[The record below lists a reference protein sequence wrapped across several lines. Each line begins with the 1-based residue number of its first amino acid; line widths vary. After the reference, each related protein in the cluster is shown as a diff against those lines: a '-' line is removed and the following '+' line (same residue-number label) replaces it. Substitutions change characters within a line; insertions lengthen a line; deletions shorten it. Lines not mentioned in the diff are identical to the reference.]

1 MAGLNFNIT
10 ANNQDFM
17 RKLQEVDR
25 GVSQTSRS
33 IESSGQSIE
42 SFFRRMTA
50 GAAALAAGFSAR
62 ELVSN
67 IVQTRGEM
75 QQLEVAFTTMLQSG
89 EKAASLL
96 ADSVDFAAKTPFD
109 LQGVAGG
116 IRQLL
121 AYGSTAEDV
130 IEEVEMLGNVSAG
143 LSVPLNDMIYL
154 FGTLRAQGRA
164 MTVDIRQF
172 AGRGV
177 PIYEELAKVLG
188 VTRQEVSA
196 LITEGK
202 VGFPEVEQ
210 AFRNM
215 TSEGGMFY
223 NLMREQSKTITGQ
236 ISNLQD
242 SISQMF
248 NAIGQQSEGIIS
260 SAISGLSWMVEHY
273 QEIGRVLGNIVA
285 IYGSYRAALI
295 AVAASQK
302 LVVAAGTV
310 KAFFSLA
317 RSITSAKDAMLLL
330 NMAFRANPI
339 GLIVSGITALITVFL
354 TLRRRSKEAA
364 EEIDS
369 IRQSIADETAEVNR
383 LASSLTDSNT
393 SEDERRDIL
402 ERLREIAPDVVRGID
417 DENLSLQELNT
428 NLQEYN
434 ELRRAEA
441 SVKGFASEI
450 GLDDAAESLSSARER
465 MERERIEIVSIWTDI
480 SENINRIRF
489 ENDDLPDS
497 LEKFFD
503 SLYDESLSIED
514 RINIIRRYYNSL
526 SESFKYSH
534 VPDENAPFIAEALW
548 GINFKDY
555 DKALS
560 SLSEA
565 EIQYAETKEKVQ
577 QRIEATAIAMTDDL
591 ERQQEI
597 IESLN
602 KALFPDD
609 YQGKEEGGSGKGNG
623 MGILAIDFDT
633 QIKEA
638 KLRIDEAKKALED
651 LRAGIIPDESKND
664 AAFSFATA
672 IEEQEKALKKA
683 QSEYNTLIGYD
694 PKKAEGDADAVL
706 KVREE
711 AEKAEYDLA
720 RKGVDDRIALLEM
733 EKERELSLI
742 QQRIDAA
749 SSDDER
755 LSLKRLYSATSS
767 IYDADINAERDKN
780 AKEFNK
786 YLQEL
791 LSDTATYQQARL
803 SLEQQYSEKRK
814 AMYSDEEM
822 TQFRDGFTQGNRDEL
837 DRQERDALDEL
848 DRNYAMRSEQF
859 SKWADSIAYLG
870 IEELRN
876 MLAQANSL
884 LSQISSPSESTDGD
898 NTESIDEYSDK
909 AVQARAAVQM
919 LSSAID
925 DFSNKQKD
933 AGDDTEKA
941 SANWTELLGVLREA
955 SSSFTELGDTIG
967 GTVGTLLT
975 SIGTLSSS
983 VLSVAQGI
991 SAAATAVSSLEKAS
1005 AILAVISAVIQVV
1018 SFFTNAAKENEE
1030 ANLAS
1035 ARATMEYTQALKDLA
1050 DAKRLAASETIFG
1063 TDELEQAYTYN
1074 KILEERA
1081 NSIKDALS
1089 DYIES
1094 IQQIIK
1100 VTNEENGLHFN
1111 YEQPPDLLGGDFG
1124 DILYPDMLKITSDMR
1139 SGWQKFWNTGKDNIH
1154 EFDLSRIVDEYGK
1167 PDEDAMEDLREWYES
1182 YGEGL
1187 GESHRIMVEGLIND
1201 WDAYKEAL
1209 EGIKDFS
1216 TQLFGD
1222 VASDV
1227 ADAILSGTDN
1237 LEEDMDDI
1245 LLNVKQKVAKAML
1258 ENLILTDVFNDELQQ
1273 KIIDAISSGDIS
1285 LANQLFEQGMDDLR
1299 ELLPEYQK
1307 FAESVGAIDS
1317 TNTSSFDSNNT
1328 VMSGVSQ
1335 ESFDVFTGTLMNM
1348 QTHTFSINKNVMS
1361 IASNS
1366 DTITRVL
1373 TDISGD
1379 TNLLRSISSNISS
1392 LKTSVLDII
1401 SKGIKVK

>member
-1 MAGLNFNIT
+1 M
-10 ANNQDFM
+10 
-17 RKLQEVDR
+17 
-25 GVSQTSRS
+25 
-33 IESSGQSIE
+33 
-42 SFFRRMTA
+42 
-50 GAAALAAGFSAR
+50 
-62 ELVSN
+62 
-67 IVQTRGEM
+67 
-75 QQLEVAFTTMLQSG
+75 
-89 EKAASLL
+89 
-96 ADSVDFAAKTPFD
+96 
-109 LQGVAGG
+109 
-116 IRQLL
+116 
-121 AYGSTAEDV
+121 
-130 IEEVEMLGNVSAG
+130 
-143 LSVPLNDMIYL
+143 
-154 FGTLRAQGRA
+154 
-164 MTVDIRQF
+164 
-172 AGRGV
+172 
-177 PIYEELAKVLG
+177 
-188 VTRQEVSA
+188 
-196 LITEGK
+196 
-202 VGFPEVEQ
+202 
-210 AFRNM
+210 
-215 TSEGGMFY
+215 
-223 NLMREQSKTITGQ
+223 
-236 ISNLQD
+236 
-242 SISQMF
+242 
-248 NAIGQQSEGIIS
+248 
-260 SAISGLSWMVEHY
+260 
-273 QEIGRVLGNIVA
+273 
-285 IYGSYRAALI
+285 
-295 AVAASQK
+295 
-302 LVVAAGTV
+302 
-310 KAFFSLA
+310 
-317 RSITSAKDAMLLL
+317 
-330 NMAFRANPI
+330 
-339 GLIVSGITALITVFL
+339 
-354 TLRRRSKEAA
+354 KE
-364 EEIDS
+364 
-369 IRQSIADETAEVNR
+369 
-383 LASSLTDSNT
+383 
-393 SEDERRDIL
+393 
-402 ERLREIAPDVVRGID
+402 
-417 DENLSLQELNT
+417 
-428 NLQEYN
+428 
-434 ELRRAEA
+434 
-441 SVKGFASEI
+441 
-450 GLDDAAESLSSARER
+450 
-465 MERERIEIVSIWTDI
+465 
-480 SENINRIRF
+480 
-489 ENDDLPDS
+489 
-497 LEKFFD
+497 
-503 SLYDESLSIED
+503 
-514 RINIIRRYYNSL
+514 
-526 SESFKYSH
+526 
-534 VPDENAPFIAEALW
+534 
-548 GINFKDY
+548 
-555 DKALS
+555 
-560 SLSEA
+560 
-565 EIQYAETKEKVQ
+565 
-577 QRIEATAIAMTDDL
+577 
-591 ERQQEI
+591 
-597 IESLN
+597 
-602 KALFPDD
+602 
-609 YQGKEEGGSGKGNG
+609 
-623 MGILAIDFDT
+623 
-633 QIKEA
+633 
-638 KLRIDEAKKALED
+638 
-651 LRAGIIPDESKND
+651 
-664 AAFSFATA
+664 
-672 IEEQEKALKKA
+672 
-683 QSEYNTLIGYD
+683 
-694 PKKAEGDADAVL
+694 
-706 KVREE
+706 
-711 AEKAEYDLA
+711 
-720 RKGVDDRIALLEM
+720 
-733 EKERELSLI
+733 
-742 QQRIDAA
+742 
-749 SSDDER
+749 
-755 LSLKRLYSATSS
+755 
-767 IYDADINAERDKN
+767 
-780 AKEFNK
+780 
-786 YLQEL
+786 
-791 LSDTATYQQARL
+791 
-803 SLEQQYSEKRK
+803 
-814 AMYSDEEM
+814 
-822 TQFRDGFTQGNRDEL
+822 
-837 DRQERDALDEL
+837 
-848 DRNYAMRSEQF
+848 
-859 SKWADSIAYLG
+859 
-870 IEELRN
+870 
-876 MLAQANSL
+876 
-884 LSQISSPSESTDGD
+884 
-898 NTESIDEYSDK
+898 
-909 AVQARAAVQM
+909 
-919 LSSAID
+919 ID

>member
-17 RKLQEVDR
+17 RKLQEVER
-25 GVSQTSRS
+25 GVSQTSKS

-42 SFFRRMTA
+42 SFFRRMTS

-96 ADSVDFAAKTPFD
+96 ADAVDFSAKTPFD

-121 AYGSTAEDV
+121 AYGTAAEDA
-130 IEEVEMLGNVSAG
+130 IADVEMLGNVSAG

-154 FGTLRAQGRA
+154 YGTLRAQGRA

-177 PIYEELAKVLG
+177 PIYEELARVLG

-242 SISQMF
+242 SISQVF
-248 NAIGQQSEGIIS
+248 NAIGQQSEGVIT

-302 LVVAAGTV
+302 LVVASGTI
-310 KAFFSLA
+310 KAFLSLA

-339 GLIVSGITALITVFL
+339 GLVVSGITALVTVLL
-354 TLRRRSKEAA
+354 TLRRRSSEAA
-364 EEIDS
+364 EEVDG
-369 IRQSIADETAEVNR
+369 IRQAIADETAEVNR
-383 LASSLTDSNT
+383 LASSLSDSNT

-402 ERLREIAPDVVRGID
+402 ERLREIAPDVVKGID

-465 MERERIEIVSIWTDI
+465 MERERTEIVSIWTDI
-480 SENINRIRF
+480 SENISRIRF
-489 ENDDLPDS
+489 ENDGLPDS
-497 LEKFFD
+497 LEEFFD
-503 SLYDESLSIED
+503 KLYDESLGIED
-514 RINIIRRYYNSL
+514 RVNMIRRYYNTL
-526 SESFKYSH
+526 STSFKVSG
-534 VPDENAPFIAEALW
+534 VASDDLTFITEALW

-560 SLSEA
+560 NLSKA
-565 EIQYAETKEKVQ
+565 EMSYAEDKEKVQ
-577 QRIEATAIAMTDDL
+577 QRIEATASAMTDDL

-597 IESLN
+597 IDSLN
-602 KALFPDD
+602 NALFPDD
-609 YQGKEEGGSGKGNG
+609 YQGREEGGVGNG
-623 MGILAIDFDT
+623 KGILAIDFDT
-633 QIKEA
+633 QVREA
-638 KLRIDEAKKALED
+638 KARIDDIKKSLED
-651 LRAGIIPDESKND
+651 LRSGIIPKDSEND
-664 AAFSFATA
+664 AAFSFAAA
-672 IEEQEKALKKA
+672 IEEQEKALKEA

-694 PKKAEGDADAVL
+694 SKKAERDADAVL

-720 RKGVDDRIALLEM
+720 RKGVNDRIALLEM

-755 LSLKRLYSATSS
+755 SSLQRLYTATSG
-767 IYDADINAERDKN
+767 IYDADIKAERDRQS
-780 AKEFNK
+780 KEFNE
-786 YLQEL
+786 YLQKL
-791 LSDTATYQQARL
+791 LSETATYQQARL

-814 AMYSDEEM
+814 AMYADEDM
-822 TQFRDGFTQGNRDEL
+822 TQFRDGFTQENRDEL
-837 DRQERDALDEL
+837 DRQEREALSEL
-848 DRNYAMRSEQF
+848 DMTYAMKSEQF
-859 SKWADSIAYLG
+859 QEWTKVVSEMG
-870 IEELRN
+870 IMELRK
-876 MLAQANSL
+876 MLDDAKSILAQLGSSDSSNSL
-884 LSQISSPSESTDGD
+884 DSSDGLDEYSQNAAEASAAVQVLTDA
-898 NTESIDEYSDK
+898 IDEYE
-909 AVQARAAVQM
+909 Q
-919 LSSAID
+919 
-925 DFSNKQKD
+925 KQKS
-933 AGDDTEKA
+933 AGDDTEAA
-941 SANWTELLGVLREA
+941 SANWTELLGVLRDA
-955 SSSFTELGDTIG
+955 SDTFSQLGDSIG
-967 GTVGTLLT
+967 GTAGELLS
-975 SIGTLSSS
+975 SIGSLSSAA
-983 VLSVAQGI
+983 LSMASGI
-991 SAAATAVSSLEKAS
+991 QAAATAVSALEKAS
-1005 AILAVISAVIQVV
+1005 AILAVISAAMQVV

-1030 ANLAS
+1030 ANLA
-1035 ARATMEYTQALKDLA
+1035 AAEAAVEYSNSLKELS
-1050 DAKRLAASETIFG
+1050 DAKRLSASDTIFG
-1063 TDELEQAYTYN
+1063 TNEIMQLKAYNSQLEDAKGN
-1074 KILEERA
+1074 ILEIYGAISELDYLSG
-1081 NSIKDALS
+1081 NFTSNELALL
-1089 DYIES
+1089 
-1094 IQQIIK
+1094 K
-1100 VTNEENGLHFN
+1100 TGL
-1111 YEQPPDLLGGDFG
+1111 DLDGLQLIAD
-1124 DILYPDMLKITSDMR
+1124 LR
-1139 SGWQKFWNTGKDNIH
+1139 SNWQKFWGTGMDNVVT
-1154 EFDLSRIVDEYGK
+1154 FDMESIIDSNGDIDEGKMEELRNWYEEYGDSL
-1167 PDEDAMEDLREWYES
+1167 DEE
-1182 YGEGL
+1182 
-1187 GESHRIMVEGLIND
+1187 HRIMVDNMLSD
-1201 WDAYKEAL
+1201 WDRYQEAL
-1209 EGIKDFS
+1209 DGVKNFAQS
-1216 TQLFGD
+1216 LFGD
-1222 VASDV
+1222 ISSDI
-1227 ADAILSGTDN
+1227 ADAILSGSGD
-1237 LEEDMDDI
+1237 LESQMDDI
-1245 LLNVKQKVAKAML
+1245 LNDINKKVAKAMI
-1258 ENLILTDVFNDELQQ
+1258 ENAIMTQVFNEELQSQ
-1273 KIIDAISSGDIS
+1273 IVEALSNGDVN
-1285 LANQLFEQGMDDLR
+1285 LANKLFSDGMDKIVKI
-1299 ELLPEYQK
+1299 LPSLKE
-1307 FAESVGAIDS
+1307 FASNVEILGDESDDV
-1317 TNTSSFDSNNT
+1317 SSKGNT
-1328 VMSGVSQ
+1328 VMSGVTQ
-1335 ESFDVFTGTLMNM
+1335 QSFDEFSGTLTNI
-1348 QTHTFSINKNVMS
+1348 QTHTFSLNKNVMS
-1361 IASNS
+1361 IETNS
-1366 DTITRVL
+1366 FNAVRLL

-1379 TNLLRSISSNISS
+1379 TERLHSIEKIIENVRAYISEI
-1392 LKTSVLDII
+1392 V

>member
-25 GVSQTSRS
+25 GVSQTSKS

-42 SFFRRMTA
+42 SFFRRMTS

-96 ADSVDFAAKTPFD
+96 ADAVDFAAKTPFD

-121 AYGSTAEDV
+121 AYGTAAEDA
-130 IEEVEMLGNVSAG
+130 IADVEMLGNVSAG

-154 FGTLRAQGRA
+154 YGTLRAQGRA

-302 LVVAAGTV
+302 LVVASGTI
-310 KAFFSLA
+310 KAFLSLA
-317 RSITSAKDAMLLL
+317 RSITSVKDAMLLL

-339 GLIVSGITALITVFL
+339 GLAVSGITALVTVLL
-354 TLRRRSKEAA
+354 TMRRRSREAA
-364 EEIDS
+364 EEVDG
-369 IRQSIADETAEVNR
+369 IRQAIANETAEVNR
-383 LASSLTDSNT
+383 LASSLSDSNT
-393 SEDERRDIL
+393 SEDERREIL
-402 ERLREIAPDVVRGID
+402 GKLRELAPDVVRGID

-465 MERERIEIVSIWTDI
+465 MERERTEIFSVWTDI
-480 SENINRIRF
+480 SENISRIRF
-489 ENDDLPDS
+489 ENDELPDS
-497 LEKFFD
+497 LEEFFD
-503 SLYDESLSIED
+503 KLYDESLGIED
-514 RINIIRRYYNSL
+514 RVNMIRRYYNTL
-526 SESFKYSH
+526 STSFKVSG
-534 VPDENAPFIAEALW
+534 VKSDDLTFITEALW

-560 SLSEA
+560 NLSKA
-565 EIQYAETKEKVQ
+565 EMSYAEDKEKVQ

-597 IESLN
+597 IDSLN
-602 KALFPDD
+602 KALFPDG
-609 YQGKEEGGSGKGNG
+609 YQGREEGGVGNG
-623 MGILAIDFDT
+623 NGILAVDFDT
-633 QIKEA
+633 QVREA
-638 KLRIDEAKKALED
+638 KARIDDIKKSLED
-651 LRAGIIPDESKND
+651 LRAGIIPKESEND
-664 AAFSFATA
+664 AAFSFAAA
-672 IEEQEKALKKA
+672 IEEQEKALKEA

-694 PKKAEGDADAVL
+694 PKKAERDADAVL

-720 RKGVDDRIALLEM
+720 RKGVNDRIALLEM

-749 SSDDER
+749 SSDGEKS
-755 LSLKRLYSATSS
+755 SLQRLYTATSG
-767 IYDADINAERDKN
+767 IYDADIKAERDRQS
-780 AKEFNK
+780 KEFNE
-786 YLQEL
+786 YLQKL
-791 LSDTATYQQARL
+791 LGETATYQQARL
-803 SLEQQYSEKRK
+803 SLEKQYSEKRK
-814 AMYSDEEM
+814 AMYADEKM
-822 TQFRDGFTQGNRDEL
+822 TQFRDGFSQENRDEL

-848 DRNYAMRSEQF
+848 DMTYAMKSEQF
-859 SKWADSIAYLG
+859 QEWTKVVSEMGLV
-870 IEELRN
+870 ELRK
-876 MLAQANSL
+876 MLAEAKAILAQF
-884 LSQISSPSESTDGD
+884 SSSDSSETQDTSDGL
-898 NTESIDEYSDK
+898 DEYSQK
-909 AVQARAAVQM
+909 AAEASAAVM
-919 LSSAID
+919 VLTDAID
-925 DFSNKQKD
+925 GYEQNQED
-933 AGDDTEKA
+933 AGDDTERS
-941 SANWTELLGVLREA
+941 SANWTELLGVLRAA
-955 SSSFTELGDTIG
+955 SDTFSQLGDSIG
-967 GTVGTLLT
+967 GTAGELLS
-975 SIGTLSSS
+975 SIGSLSSAA
-983 VLSVAQGI
+983 LSMASGI
-991 SAAATAVSSLEKAS
+991 QAAATAVSALEKAS
-1005 AILAVISAVIQVV
+1005 AILAVISAAVQVV
-1018 SFFTNAAKENEE
+1018 SFFTSAAKESEE
-1030 ANLAS
+1030 ANLAA
-1035 ARATMEYTQALKDLA
+1035 ARATMEYTNALEKLA
-1050 DAKRLAASETIFG
+1050 DAKKLAASETVFG
-1063 TDELEQAYTYN
+1063 TDELGQLNAYSKQLELAKNDLLETY
-1074 KILEERA
+1074 
-1081 NSIKDALS
+1081 DALTNLGYMPYRVFDNDAFNLLKAGVDPDDGIKLIS
-1089 DYIES
+1089 D
-1094 IQQIIK
+1094 
-1100 VTNEENGLHFN
+1100 L
-1111 YEQPPDLLGGDFG
+1111 
-1124 DILYPDMLKITSDMR
+1124 R
-1139 SGWQKFWNTGKDNIH
+1139 SGWQKFWGTGDDNVFS
-1154 EFDLSRIVDEYGK
+1154 FDLSEIIDEAGNIDSDRIE
-1167 PDEDAMEDLREWYES
+1167 ELRAWYEQ
-1182 YGEGL
+1182 YGEGMD
-1187 GESHRIMVEGLIND
+1187 EQHRIMIDNMLSD
-1201 WDAYKEAL
+1201 WDRYQEAL
-1209 EGIKDFS
+1209 EGIRDFAQS
-1216 TQLFGD
+1216 LFGD

-1227 ADAILSGTDN
+1227 ADAVLSGSGNLEAEMDEILS
-1237 LEEDMDDI
+1237 DI
-1245 LLNVKQKVAKAML
+1245 NEKVAKAMI
-1258 ENLILTDVFNDELQQ
+1258 ENAIMTEVFNEELSEQIVQ
-1273 KIIDAISSGDIS
+1273 ALANGDVA
-1285 LANQLFEQGMDDLR
+1285 LANQLFGQGMDAIR
-1299 ELLPEYQK
+1299 EMIPELNE
-1307 FAESVGAIDS
+1307 FAANAGVLGSESKS
-1317 TNTSSFDSNNT
+1317 TTDNT
-1328 VMSGVSQ
+1328 VMSGVTQ
-1335 ESFDVFTGTLMNM
+1335 ESFDMYSGRVANI
-1348 QTHTFSINKNVMS
+1348 QTHVISIDKSILS
-1361 IASNS
+1361 IASDS
-1366 DTITRVL
+1366 SAAVSLL

-1379 TNLLRSISSNISS
+1379 TSRLHAIERAVSKSMSLISEILL
-1392 LKTSVLDII
+1392 
-1401 SKGIKVK
+1401 KGIKVN

>member
-1 MAGLNFNIT
+1 MSGLNFNIT

-42 SFFRRMTA
+42 SFFRRMTS

-96 ADSVDFAAKTPFD
+96 ADAVDFAAKTPFD

-154 FGTLRAQGRA
+154 YGTLRAQGRA

-223 NLMREQSKTITGQ
+223 NLMREQSKIITGQ

-248 NAIGQQSEGIIS
+248 NAIGQQSEGVIT

-295 AVAASQK
+295 AVAAFQK
-302 LVVAAGTV
+302 LVVASGTI
-310 KAFFSLA
+310 KAFLSLA

-339 GLIVSGITALITVFL
+339 GLAVSGITALVTVLL
-354 TLRRRSKEAA
+354 TMRRRSREAA
-364 EEIDS
+364 EEVDG
-369 IRQSIADETAEVNR
+369 IRQAIANETAEVNR
-383 LASSLTDSNT
+383 LASSLSDSNT
-393 SEDERRDIL
+393 SEDERREIL
-402 ERLREIAPDVVRGID
+402 GKLRELAPDVVRGID

-465 MERERIEIVSIWTDI
+465 MERERTEIFSVWTDI
-480 SENINRIRF
+480 SENISRIRF
-489 ENDDLPDS
+489 ENDELPDS
-497 LEKFFD
+497 LEEFFD
-503 SLYDESLSIED
+503 KLYDESLGIED
-514 RINIIRRYYNSL
+514 RVNMIRRYYNTL
-526 SESFKYSH
+526 STSFKVSG
-534 VPDENAPFIAEALW
+534 VKSDDLTFITEALW

-560 SLSEA
+560 NLSKA
-565 EIQYAETKEKVQ
+565 EMSYAEDKEKVQ

-597 IESLN
+597 IDSLN

-609 YQGKEEGGSGKGNG
+609 YQGREEGGVGNG
-623 MGILAIDFDT
+623 KGILAIDFAT
-633 QIKEA
+633 QVREA
-638 KLRIDEAKKALED
+638 KARIDDIKKSLED
-651 LRAGIIPDESKND
+651 LRAGIIPKDSEND
-664 AAFSFATA
+664 AAFSFAAA
-672 IEEQEKALKKA
+672 IEEQEKALKEA

-694 PKKAEGDADAVL
+694 PKKAERDADALL

-733 EKERELSLI
+733 EKERELEVI
-742 QQRIDAA
+742 QARIDAA
-749 SSDDER
+749 RSDDER
-755 LSLKRLYSATSS
+755 SSLQRLYSATAG
-767 IYDADINAERDKN
+767 IYDADIRAERDRQS
-780 AKEFNK
+780 KEFNE
-786 YLQEL
+786 YLQKL
-791 LSDTATYQQARL
+791 LGETATYQQARL
-803 SLEQQYSEKRK
+803 SLEKQYSEKRK
-814 AMYSDEEM
+814 AMYADEKM
-822 TQFRDGFTQGNRDEL
+822 TQFRYGFTQENRDEL

-848 DRNYAMRSEQF
+848 DMTYAMKSERF
-859 SKWADSIAYLG
+859 RGWAEVVADMG
-870 IEELRN
+870 IVELRS
-876 MLAQANSL
+876 ML
-884 LSQISSPSESTDGD
+884 ER
-898 NTESIDEYSDK
+898 
-909 AVQARAAVQM
+909 ARAA
-919 LSSAID
+919 LSEYTSTEGGEYSQEAAEAAAQIQVLTDAID
-925 DFSNKQKD
+925 GFNKKQEESD
-933 AGDDTEKA
+933 GDTEKSA
-941 SANWTELLGVLREA
+941 ANWTELLGVLKDA
-955 SSSFTELGDTIG
+955 SSTFTELGGAIG
-967 GTVGTLLT
+967 GTTGELLS
-975 SIGTLSSS
+975 SIGTLSSAAIS
-983 VLSVAQGI
+983 MATGI
-991 SAAATAVSSLEKAS
+991 QAAAAAVSALEKAS
-1005 AILAVISAVIQVV
+1005 AILAIVSAAIQAV
-1018 SFFTNAAKENEE
+1018 SFFTNAAKDAEE
-1030 ANLAS
+1030 ANLAA
-1035 ARATMEYTQALKDLA
+1035 ARATMEYTAALNDLA

-1063 TDELEQAYTYN
+1063 TDELGQVYTYN
-1074 KILEERA
+1074 EILRKRTD
-1081 NSIKDALS
+1081 SIKKAL
-1089 DYIES
+1089 DEYIAGLKE
-1094 IQQIIK
+1094 IQEAQMI
-1100 VTNEENGLHFN
+1100 ENSV
-1111 YEQPPDLLGGDFG
+1111 LGGVAVAPN
-1124 DILYPDMLKITSDMR
+1124 PDVLGGLQPVEGLKPYFPAEITADLR
-1139 SGWQKFWNTGKDNIH
+1139 TGWQKFWGSDKNVFT
-1154 EFDLSRIVDEYGK
+1154 FDLAGIIDASGEI
-1167 PDEDAMEDLREWYES
+1167 DEDRMKDLVSWYEQ

-1187 GESHRIMVEGLIND
+1187 DEEHRIMVDRMIND
-1201 WDAYKEAL
+1201 WDAYQEAL
-1209 EGIKDFS
+1209 EGVKEFANS
-1216 TQLFGD
+1216 LFGN

-1227 ADAILSGTDN
+1227 ADAILSGTGN
-1237 LEEDMDDI
+1237 LEAEMDEILSDI
-1245 LLNVKQKVAKAML
+1245 NRKVVKAMI
-1258 ENLILTDVFNDELQQ
+1258 ENRVIADVFNDDLQED
-1273 KIIDAISSGDIS
+1273 IIEALKNGDVA
-1285 LANQLFEQGMDDLR
+1285 LANQLFQGGMDRIEGILPDLR
-1299 ELLPEYQK
+1299 EL
-1307 FAESVGAIDS
+1307 AESVGAVDTGSSLSS
-1317 TNTSSFDSNNT
+1317 TENTALSS
-1328 VMSGVSQ
+1328 VSQ
-1335 ESFDVFTGTLMNM
+1335 ESFDMYSGRVANI
-1348 QTHTFSINKNVMS
+1348 QTHVISIDRGITSMVANS
-1361 IASNS
+1361 AIAANM
-1366 DTITRVL
+1366 L
-1373 TDISGD
+1373 TDISNSNEGIYNLMRAVHHLLGD
-1379 TNLLRSISSNISS
+1379 IEYEIG
-1392 LKTSVLDII
+1392 
-1401 SKGIKVK
+1401 KGIKIR

>member
-25 GVSQTSRS
+25 GVSQTSKS

-42 SFFRRMTA
+42 SFFRRMTS

-96 ADSVDFAAKTPFD
+96 ADAVDFASKTPFD

-121 AYGSTAEDV
+121 AYGTAAEDA
-130 IEEVEMLGNVSAG
+130 IADVEMLGNVSAG

-154 FGTLRAQGRA
+154 YGTLRAQGRA

-177 PIYEELAKVLG
+177 PIYEELARVLG

-248 NAIGQQSEGIIS
+248 NAIGQQSEGVIT

-302 LVVAAGTV
+302 LVVASGTI
-310 KAFFSLA
+310 KAFLSLA

-339 GLIVSGITALITVFL
+339 GLVVSGITALVTVLL
-354 TLRRRSKEAA
+354 TMRRRSREAA
-364 EEIDS
+364 EEVYG
-369 IRQSIADETAEVNR
+369 IRQAIADETAEVNR
-383 LASSLTDSNT
+383 LASSLSDSNI
-393 SEDERRDIL
+393 SEDERREIL
-402 ERLREIAPDVVRGID
+402 GKLRELAPDVVRGID

-465 MERERIEIVSIWTDI
+465 MERERTEIFSVWTDI
-480 SENINRIRF
+480 SENISRIRF
-489 ENDDLPDS
+489 ENDGLPDS
-497 LEKFFD
+497 LEEFFD
-503 SLYDESLSIED
+503 KLYDESLGIED
-514 RINIIRRYYNSL
+514 RVNMIRRYYNTL
-526 SESFKYSH
+526 STSFKVSGAKS
-534 VPDENAPFIAEALW
+534 DDLTFITEALW

-560 SLSEA
+560 NLSKA
-565 EIQYAETKEKVQ
+565 EMSYAEDKEKVQ

-597 IESLN
+597 IDSLN

-609 YQGKEEGGSGKGNG
+609 YQGMEKGGVGNG
-623 MGILAIDFDT
+623 KGILAVDFDT
-633 QIKEA
+633 QVREA
-638 KLRIDEAKKALED
+638 KASIDNIKKSLED
-651 LRAGIIPDESKND
+651 LRAGIIPKDSEND
-664 AAFSFATA
+664 AAFSFAAA
-672 IEEQEKALKKA
+672 IEEQEKALKEA

-694 PKKAEGDADAVL
+694 PKKAERDADALL

-720 RKGVDDRIALLEM
+720 RKGANDRIALLEM

-742 QQRIDAA
+742 QQRINAA

-755 LSLKRLYSATSS
+755 SSLQRLYTATSG
-767 IYDADINAERDKN
+767 IYDADIKAERDRQS
-780 AKEFNK
+780 KEFNE
-786 YLQEL
+786 YLQKL
-791 LSDTATYQQARL
+791 LGETATYQQARL
-803 SLEQQYSEKRK
+803 SLEKQYSEKRK
-814 AMYSDEEM
+814 AMYADDEM
-822 TQFRDGFTQGNRDEL
+822 TQFRDGFTQENRDEL

-848 DRNYAMRSEQF
+848 DMTYAMKSEQF
-859 SKWADSIAYLG
+859 QEWTKVVSEMGL
-870 IEELRN
+870 EELRK
-876 MLAQANSL
+876 MLAEAKTILAKFGSADGGFSGQDTSDSSSGTHDISDSL
-884 LSQISSPSESTDGD
+884 DEYSQKAAEASAAVQVLSDA
-898 NTESIDEYSDK
+898 IDEYDK
-909 AVQARAAVQM
+909 KQ
-919 LSSAID
+919 D
-925 DFSNKQKD
+925 DSN
-933 AGDDTEKA
+933 DDTEKS
-941 SANWTELLGVLREA
+941 SANWTELLGVLKNT
-955 SSSFTELGDTIG
+955 SDTFSQLGDSIG
-967 GTVGTLLT
+967 GTAGELLST
-975 SIGTLSSS
+975 IGTLSSS
-983 VLSVAQGI
+983 ALSMASGI
-991 SAAATAVSSLEKAS
+991 QAAANAASALEKAS
-1005 AILAVISAVIQVV
+1005 AILAVISAAAQAV
-1018 SFFTNAAKENEE
+1018 SFFTNAAKESEE
-1030 ANLAS
+1030 ANLATS
-1035 ARATMEYTQALKDLA
+1035 RAAMQYSNALRDIA
-1050 DAKRLAASETIFG
+1050 DAERLSSSKTIFG
-1063 TDELEQAYTYN
+1063 GNSLAIVSEYN
-1074 KILEERA
+1074 RQ
-1081 NSIKDALS
+1081 LS
-1089 DYIES
+1089 DSAKEIREIYETFSSYTAPNLVFVNDIS
-1094 IQQIIK
+1094 KNLANANRKI
-1100 VTNEENGLHFN
+1100 GL
-1111 YEQPPDLLGGDFG
+1111 L
-1124 DILYPDMLKITSDMR
+1124 TSDMR
-1139 SGWQKFWNTGKDNIH
+1139 SGWQKMWNIQKNI
-1154 EFDLSRIVDEYGK
+1154 ETFDLSSIFDESGNI
-1167 PDEDAMEDLREWYES
+1167 DASSMEALESWYEQ
-1182 YGEGL
+1182 YGDGME
-1187 GESHRIMVEGLIND
+1187 EEHRIMIDNMLSD
-1201 WDAYKEAL
+1201 WDRYQEAL
-1209 EGIKDFS
+1209 EGIRDFAQS
-1216 TQLFGD
+1216 LFGD

-1227 ADAILSGTDN
+1227 ADAVLSESGNLEAEMDEILS
-1237 LEEDMDDI
+1237 DI
-1245 LLNVKQKVAKAML
+1245 NKKVAKAMI
-1258 ENLILTDVFNDELQQ
+1258 ENTIMTEVFNKELSEQIVQ
-1273 KIIDAISSGDIS
+1273 ALANGDVA
-1285 LANQLFEQGMDDLR
+1285 LANQLFGQGMDAIR
-1299 ELLPEYQK
+1299 EMIPELNE
-1307 FAESVGAIDS
+1307 FAANAGVLGSESKS
-1317 TNTSSFDSNNT
+1317 TTDNT
-1328 VMSGVSQ
+1328 VMSGVTQ
-1335 ESFDVFTGTLMNM
+1335 ESFDMYSGRVANI
-1348 QTHTFSINKNVMS
+1348 QTHVISIDKGVLSM
-1361 IASNS
+1361 AANS
-1366 DTITRVL
+1366 ATMVNIL
-1373 TDISGD
+1373 NDISGD
-1379 TNLLRSISSNISS
+1379 TARLEVISADIASMRTALSEIVMDGLR
-1392 LKTSVLDII
+1392 VR
-1401 SKGIKVK
+1401 

>member
-96 ADSVDFAAKTPFD
+96 ADAVDFAAKTPFD

-130 IEEVEMLGNVSAG
+130 VEEVEMLGNVSAG

-154 FGTLRAQGRA
+154 YGTLRAQGRA

-188 VTRQEVSA
+188 VTRQEVSD

-302 LVVAAGTV
+302 LVVAAGIV

-339 GLIVSGITALITVFL
+339 GLIVSGITALITVLL

-434 ELRRAEA
+434 ELRRAEV

-465 MERERIEIVSIWTDI
+465 MERERTEIVSIWTDI

-514 RINIIRRYYNSL
+514 RVSKIRAYYNTL
-526 SESFKYSH
+526 SASFKVSH
-534 VPDENAPFIAEALW
+534 VPDENAPYISEALW

-565 EIQYAETKEKVQ
+565 EIQYAEAKEKVQ

-602 KALFPDD
+602 KALFPDA

-623 MGILAIDFDT
+623 TGILAIDFDT

-694 PKKAEGDADAVL
+694 SKKAKGDADAVL

-742 QQRIDAA
+742 QQRIDTA
-749 SSDDER
+749 SSDEER
-755 LSLKRLYSATSS
+755 SSLQRLYTATSG
-767 IYDADINAERDKN
+767 IYDADIKAERDKN
-780 AKEFNK
+780 SKEFNK

-803 SLEQQYSEKRK
+803 SLEQQYSEKRR
-814 AMYSDEEM
+814 AMYIDEEM

-848 DRNYAMRSEQF
+848 DQNYAMRSEQF

-884 LSQISSPSESTDGD
+884 LSQISSPSESPDGD

-941 SANWTELLGVLREA
+941 SANWTELLGVLRAA
-955 SSSFTELGDTIG
+955 SDTFSQLGDSIG
-967 GTVGTLLT
+967 GTAGELLS
-975 SIGTLSSS
+975 SIGSLSSAA
-983 VLSVAQGI
+983 LSMASGI
-991 SAAATAVSSLEKAS
+991 QAAATATSALEKAS
-1005 AILAVISAVIQVV
+1005 AILAVISAAVQVV
-1018 SFFTNAAKENEE
+1018 SFFTSAAKKSEE
-1030 ANLAS
+1030 ANLAA
-1035 ARATMEYTQALKDLA
+1035 ARATMEYTNALEKLA
-1050 DAKRLAASETIFG
+1050 DAKKLAASETVFG
-1063 TDELEQAYTYN
+1063 TDELGQLNAYSKQLELAKNDLLETY
-1074 KILEERA
+1074 
-1081 NSIKDALS
+1081 DALTNLGYMS
-1089 DYIES
+1089 DRVFDNDAFNLLKAGVDPDDG
-1094 IQQIIK
+1094 IK
-1100 VTNEENGLHFN
+1100 LIS
-1111 YEQPPDLLGGDFG
+1111 DL
-1124 DILYPDMLKITSDMR
+1124 R
-1139 SGWQKFWNTGKDNIH
+1139 SGWQKFWGTGDDNVFS
-1154 EFDLSRIVDEYGK
+1154 FDLSEIIDEAGNIDSDRIE
-1167 PDEDAMEDLREWYES
+1167 ELRAWYEQ
-1182 YGEGL
+1182 YGEGMD
-1187 GESHRIMVEGLIND
+1187 EQHRIMVDNMLSD
-1201 WDAYKEAL
+1201 WDRYQEAL
-1209 EGIKDFS
+1209 EGIRDFA
-1216 TQLFGD
+1216 QGLFGD

-1273 KIIDAISSGDIS
+1273 QIIDAISSGDIS

-1317 TNTSSFDSNNT
+1317 TNTSSFDNNNT

-1366 DTITRVL
+1366 DTIVRVL

-1379 TNLLRSISSNISS
+1379 TSLLRLISSNISS
-1392 LKTSVLDII
+1392 LKTYVSDII
-1401 SKGIKVK
+1401 SKGVKVK